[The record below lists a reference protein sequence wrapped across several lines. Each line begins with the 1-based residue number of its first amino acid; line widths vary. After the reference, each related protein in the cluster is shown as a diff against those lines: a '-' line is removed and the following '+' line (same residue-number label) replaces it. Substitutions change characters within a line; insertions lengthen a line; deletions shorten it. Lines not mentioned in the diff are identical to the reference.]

1 MKIKSLILATAL
13 SITTFTSCDDFLKVN
28 PDDALPPEEA
38 LSEQKDLDKAL
49 NGMYYTLTN
58 ANFYGCYF
66 LVRGE
71 VGGDDIQPIGQTASR
86 TENYYRF
93 IHRINNSP
101 KGLWSIPYGI
111 INSVNTM
118 LSIINN
124 IPESDERDNSE
135 GEALAIRAL
144 CHFNLL
150 LTYGAPYL
158 KDNGTSY
165 GVPLASQIVSEN
177 ELPSR
182 ASVADGYRMVIEDL
196 VKAIGLLSDTKT
208 YGHINRW
215 GAKALLARVYLYKGD
230 WDNAFKYADEV
241 AQSGVYSLVSN
252 ADYLSIWAQKENSE
266 SVFDI
271 DIDETHSGNLELLG
285 YVAYPEGYGELIAT
299 KAFVA
304 LISEYP
310 NDVRAGLLQED
321 NNGEIRFV
329 NKYPG
334 YNGKLPVNNVRVIRL
349 SDIYLI
355 AAEAALKK
363 STPDQNKADF
373 YLNEI
378 RKRAVPDLEDVTATE
393 DLILKERRKE
403 LVMEGHRFYDAMRLG
418 LTLTSEKTPGEG
430 VDHYLNNTDLIS
442 PNWNDYRI
450 ILAIPQAEVDV
461 NPNIKNQ
468 QNPGYE

>member
-1 MKIKSLILATAL
+1 MKIKSLILATVV
-13 SITTFTSCDDFLKVN
+13 SIIVFTSCDDFLKVN

-58 ANFYGCYF
+58 TSFYGCNF

-101 KGLWSIPYGI
+101 EGLWSIPYGI
-111 INSVNTM
+111 INSANTM
-118 LSIINN
+118 LAVIDN
-124 IPESDERDNSE
+124 IPETVERDNSE

-150 LTYGAPYL
+150 LTYGTPYL

-165 GVPLASQIVSEN
+165 GVPLADRVISED

-182 ASVADGYRMVIEDL
+182 ASVADGYKMVIEDL
-196 VKAIGLLSDTKT
+196 EKAIGLLNEETN

-215 GAKALLARVYLYKGD
+215 AAKALLARVYLYKGD

-241 AQSGVYSLVSN
+241 AQDGPYSLVSN
-252 ADYLSIWAQKENSE
+252 AEYLSIWAQKENSE

-271 DIDETHSGNLELLG
+271 DIDETRSGNLELFG
-285 YVAYPEGYGELIAT
+285 YVA
-299 KAFVA
+299 
-304 LISEYP
+304 
-310 NDVRAGLLQED
+310 
-321 NNGEIRFV
+321 EIRFI

-334 YNGKLPVNNVRVIRL
+334 YNGKLPVNNVRVLRL

-363 STPDQNKADF
+363 STPNQDKADF

-378 RKRAVPDLEDVTATE
+378 RKRAVPELTDVTATE
-393 DLILKERRKE
+393 ELILKERRKE

-418 LTLTSEKTPGEG
+418 LTLNREKTPGEG
-430 VDHYLNNTDLIS
+430 TDHYLNSTDLIS
-442 PNWNDYRI
+442 PNWDDYRI

-461 NPNIKNQ
+461 NPNIQGQ

>member
-1 MKIKSLILATAL
+1 MKIKSFILVAAL
-13 SITTFTSCDDFLKVN
+13 SITVFTSCEDFLTVN

-58 ANFYGCYF
+58 TSFYGRNF

-86 TENYYRF
+86 TENFYRF
-93 IHRINNSP
+93 VYRVNNSP
-101 KGLWSIPYGI
+101 EGLWSVPYRI
-111 INSVNTM
+111 INSANTM
-118 LSIINN
+118 LAVISN
-124 IPESDERDNSE
+124 IPASDARDNSE

-144 CHFNLL
+144 CHFDLL

-158 KDNGTSY
+158 KDNGASY
-165 GVPLASQIVSEN
+165 GVPLADKIIAEN

-182 ASVADGYRMVIEDL
+182 ASVADGYTMVIDDL
-196 VKAIGLLSDTKT
+196 VKAIGLLSEEVN

-215 GAKALLARVYLYKGD
+215 AAKALLARVYLYKGD

-241 AQSGVYSLVSN
+241 AQNGPYSLVSN
-252 ADYLSIWAQKENSE
+252 AEYPSIWAQKENSE

-271 DIDETHSGNLELLG
+271 DIDETRSGNLELIG
-285 YVAYPEGYGELIAT
+285 YIASPEGYGELIAT
-299 KAFVA
+299 KSFVS

-310 NDVRAGLLQED
+310 NDVRAKLFQED
-321 NNGEIRFV
+321 GNGELRFV

-334 YNGKLPVNNVRVIRL
+334 YNGKLPVNNVRVLRL

-363 STPDQNKADF
+363 STPNQDKADF

-378 RKRAVPDLEDVTATE
+378 RKRAVLGLDDVTATE
-393 DLILKERRKE
+393 ELILKERRKE

-418 LTLTSEKTPGEG
+418 LTLNREKSAGEG
-430 VDHYLNNTDLIS
+430 TDHYLNSTDLIS

-450 ILAIPQAEVDV
+450 ILAIPQAEIDV
-461 NPNIKNQ
+461 NPNIKDQ
-468 QNPGYE
+468 QNPEYE

>member
-1 MKIKSLILATAL
+1 MKIKSLILVAAL
-13 SITTFTSCDDFLKVN
+13 SMTVFTSCEDFLTVT

-58 ANFYGCYF
+58 TSFYGRNF

-86 TENYYRF
+86 TENFYRF
-93 IHRINNSP
+93 VYRVNNSP
-101 KGLWSIPYGI
+101 EGLWSVPYGI
-111 INSVNTM
+111 INSANTM
-118 LSIINN
+118 LAVINN
-124 IPESDERDNSE
+124 IPASDARDNSE

-150 LTYGAPYL
+150 LTYGTPYM
-158 KDNGTSY
+158 KDNGASY
-165 GVPLASQIVSEN
+165 GVPLADKVFAEN
-177 ELPSR
+177 DLPSR
-182 ASVADGYRMVIEDL
+182 ASVADGYKMVIDDL
-196 VKAIGLLSDTKT
+196 VKAIGLLSEDVN

-215 GAKALLARVYLYKGD
+215 AAKALLSRVYLYKGD

-241 AQSGVYSLVSN
+241 AQDGPYSLVSN
-252 ADYLSIWAQKENSE
+252 AEYPSIWAQKENSE

-271 DIDETHSGNLELLG
+271 DIDETRSGNLELIG
-285 YVAYPEGYGELIAT
+285 YIASPEGYGELIAT
-299 KAFVA
+299 KDLVR

-310 NDVRAGLLQED
+310 NDVRSKLFQED
-321 NNGEIRFV
+321 GNGEMRFV

-334 YNGKLPVNNVRVIRL
+334 YNGKLPVNNVRVLRL

-363 STPDQNKADF
+363 STPDQDKADF

-378 RKRAVPDLEDVTATE
+378 RKRAVLGLDEVTATE
-393 DLILKERRKE
+393 ELILKERRKE

-418 LTLTSEKTPGEG
+418 LTLNREKSSGEG
-430 VDHYLNNTDLIS
+430 TDHYLNATDLIS
-442 PNWNDYRI
+442 PNWNDFRI
-450 ILAIPQAEVDV
+450 ILAIPQAEIDV
-461 NPNIKNQ
+461 NQNIKDQ